1 METTNN
7 SDNTEKKE
15 NQEDKDSQTNQ
26 ASSTPKEGK
35 KSFYQELKELPYT
48 KATPEEMRQ
57 GFVRFSSRTRN
68 VTKD

>member
-15 NQEDKDSQTNQ
+15 NQEEKDSQTNQ
-26 ASSTPKEGK
+26 TSSTTKGEIE
-35 KSFYQELKELPYT
+35 SLYQRLKELPYT

-57 GFVRFSSRTRN
+57 GFVRFSSRPRN

>member
-15 NQEDKDSQTNQ
+15 NQEEKDSQTNQ
-26 ASSTPKEGK
+26 ASSTPKREK
-35 KSFYQELKELPYT
+35 TLSQRLREMPYT
-48 KATPEEMRQ
+48 EATPEEMRQ
-57 GFVRFSSRTRN
+57 GFVRFSSRPRN